1 MEKKNM
7 TIETVKAQVADK
19 IDVTRKQAEKEMA
32 KVKQHIDSSVKK
44 VDAYVRKNPEKAAMI
59 SAGIGAALGA
69 ALALLVGGSKKSAPK
84 KK

>member
-1 MEKKNM
+1 M

-19 IDVTRKQAEKEMA
+19 IDATRKQAEKEMA

>member
-1 MEKKNM
+1 MEKKNV

-19 IDVTRKQAEKEMA
+19 IDATRKQAEKEMA

>member
-19 IDVTRKQAEKEMA
+19 IDATRKQAEKEMA

>member
-1 MEKKNM
+1 MEKKNI